1 MRLALVSFVQSAL
14 AAAALVAETAP
25 AASLST
31 QLPFQGPPDLALPAV
46 SRATGL
52 NITDINGDG
61 FMDVVLLSGESASL
75 TVMLGQP
82 GSKFT
87 VAKPIEVPAGASASA
102 LALGDLNEDG
112 KLDIAVCHHDTD
124 EIWLFFGKGD
134 GTFQPPA
141 KVKVPVKKPHCHA
154 IVAADMNHD
163 RHLDLVLAESSDN
176 CVWVLLGDGRG
187 QFVRAEGS
195 PISTDR
201 HPYIVTVADF
211 NRDNNPD
218 IATPNW
224 FGKSVGI
231 LLGDGKGRFTSAS
244 ASPFKGL
251 QNPTATAAG
260 DLTGDGNPD
269 LVVGNNGSRGLQLFI
284 GDGKGSFRAG
294 ADLNPAEPCYGP
306 VLADLNGDGKLDVIA
321 TSTNGAKTFS
331 YWINRGGGAFSPAH
345 PLPCSSGANSIRVA
359 DLNHDG
365 LPDICVGSS
374 EQNPI
379 LVWLG
384 RK

>member
-1 MRLALVSFVQSAL
+1 MRLAFVSCLQSAL
-14 AAAALVAETAP
+14 AAAAFVAGPVP
-25 AASLST
+25 AASPSV
-31 QLPFQGPPDLALPAV
+31 QLPFQGPPDLTLPAA

-52 NITDINGDG
+52 NIVDLNGDG
-61 FMDVVLLSGESASL
+61 AMDVILLSGESPSL
-75 TVMLGQP
+75 TVILGQP
-82 GSKFT
+82 GSKFAMGKRID
-87 VAKPIEVPAGASASA
+87 VLAGASASA
-102 LALGDLNEDG
+102 LALGDINEDG
-112 KLDIAVCHHDTD
+112 KVDVAVCHHDTD
-124 EIWLFFGKGD
+124 EVWLFFGKGD

-141 KVKVPVKKPHCHA
+141 KVTVPVKKPHCHA

-176 CVWVLLGDGRG
+176 CVWVLLGDGKGR
-187 QFVRAEGS
+187 FVKSANS

-211 NRDNNPD
+211 NRDDNPD

-231 LLGDGKGRFTSAS
+231 LLGDGKGQFFPAPD
-244 ASPFKGL
+244 SPFKGM
-251 QNPTATAAG
+251 QDPTATAAA

-269 LVVGNNGSRGLQLFI
+269 LVVGNNGARGLQLFI
-284 GDGKGSFRAG
+284 GDGKGSFRPG
-294 ADLNPAEPCYGP
+294 AELNPAEPCYGP
-306 VLADLNGDGKLDVIA
+306 VLADLNADGKLDVVA
-321 TSTNGAKTFS
+321 TATNGAKTFS
-331 YWINRGGGAFSPAH
+331 YWINRGGGGFSPAH
-345 PLPCSSGANSIRVA
+345 PLPCAAGANTIRVA

-365 LPDICVGSS
+365 LPDICVGSW
-374 EQNPI
+374 EQGPI

>member
-1 MRLALVSFVQSAL
+1 M
-14 AAAALVAETAP
+14 E
-25 AASLST
+25 
-31 QLPFQGPPDLALPAV
+31 LPFQGLPDLTLSAF

-52 NITDINGDG
+52 NIADLNGDG
-61 FMDVVLLSGESASL
+61 TLDIVLLSGKSSSL
-75 TVMLGQP
+75 NVILGRP
-82 GSKFT
+82 GSRFAVEKR
-87 VAKPIEVPAGASASA
+87 IDVPAGASASA
-102 LALGDLNEDG
+102 LALGDINEDG
-112 KLDIAVCHHDTD
+112 KLDVAICHHDTD
-124 EIWLFFGKGD
+124 EVWLFFGKGD
-134 GTFQPPA
+134 GTFQPPT
-141 KVKVPVKKPHCHA
+141 KVTVPVKKPHCHA

-176 CVWVLLGDGRG
+176 CVWVLLGDGKG
-187 QFVRAEGS
+187 QFVRSKGS

-201 HPYIVTVADF
+201 HPYVVNVADF

-231 LLGDGKGRFTSAS
+231 LLGDGKGQFTPAPG
-244 ASPFKGL
+244 SPFKGA
-251 QNPTATAAG
+251 QDPTAVASG
-260 DLTGDGNPD
+260 DLIGDGNLD

-284 GDGKGSFRAG
+284 CDGKGGFRPA

-306 VLADLNGDGKLDVIA
+306 VLADLNADGKLDVFA
-321 TSTNGAKTFS
+321 TSTNGAKTLS
-331 YWINRGGGAFSPAH
+331 YWINRGGGEFSRAH
-345 PLPCSSGANSIRVA
+345 PLPCPAGANTIQVA

-365 LPDICVGSS
+365 LPDICVGSW
-374 EQNPI
+374 EEGPL